1 MDGLAKWLMPSR
13 GDHLAQVAA
22 LAMHP
27 RYPDAARALAANML
41 AVGEADK
48 ALDGIFKDAGRYV
61 ATMWAI
67 YLHTAGG
74 LTLPR
79 LKEVCA
85 SSGYLSPGRARA
97 LLLYLRHLGYFEPV
111 SAGMHGAP
119 ARYAPTDAFVTA
131 WGAHL
136 GAALDAAAIVEP
148 AIAAVRNRLHEPIV
162 FECLARIQGEG
173 LLATAQTADQT
184 EPFTRVFLHRYAGL
198 QILFTLLMAGD
209 ASIFPP
215 TGPIPFSITATARRF
230 GVSRIHIKRL
240 LDEAEQEGLVQCTQ
254 DGSVV
259 LSEVT
264 RATIVFLYA
273 TQIIQLI
280 ASAAATQVELRRA
293 DAA

>member
-1 MDGLAKWLMPSR
+1 MDGLAKWLTPSH
-13 GDHLAQVAA
+13 GDLAAQVAA
-22 LAMHP
+22 LAAHP

-41 AVGEADK
+41 AVGETDK

-85 SSGYLSPGRARA
+85 LSGYLSPGRARA

-111 SAGMHGAP
+111 TEGTRGAP
-119 ARYAPTDAFVTA
+119 ARYAPTGAFVAA

-148 AIAAVRNRLHEPIV
+148 AVAAVRNRLHEPVV
-162 FECLARIQGEG
+162 FECLARVQGEG
-173 LLATAQTADQT
+173 LLATAQNADQT
-184 EPFTRVFLHRYAGL
+184 EPFNRIFLHRYAGL

-209 ASIFPP
+209 ASTFPP
-215 TGPIPFSITATARRF
+215 AGPIPFSTTATARRF

-240 LDEAEQEGLVQCTQ
+240 LAEAQQEDLVQCRE

-259 LSEVT
+259 LSEVA

-273 TQIIQLI
+273 TQIFQLI
-280 ASAAATQVELRRA
+280 ASAAATEAELSRA
-293 DAA
+293 A

>member
-1 MDGLAKWLMPSR
+1 MDGLAKWRTPSR
-13 GDHLAQVAA
+13 GDLAARVAA
-22 LAMHP
+22 LAAHP

-41 AVGEADK
+41 AVGETDK

-111 SAGMHGAP
+111 TEGMRGAP
-119 ARYAPTDAFVTA
+119 ARYAPTDAFVAA

-148 AIAAVRNRLHEPIV
+148 AVAEVRGRLHEPAV
-162 FECLARIQGEG
+162 FECLARVQGEG
-173 LLATAQTADQT
+173 LLATAQNADQA
-184 EPFTRVFLHRYAGL
+184 EPFTRIFLHRYAGL
-198 QILFTLLMAGD
+198 QILFTLLTGD
-209 ASIFPP
+209 RTAFPP
-215 TGPIPFSITATARRF
+215 AGPIPFSTTATARRF

-240 LDEAEQEGLVQCTQ
+240 LHEAQQEGLVQCRD

-259 LSEVT
+259 LSEAA

-273 TQIIQLI
+273 AQIAQLI
-280 ASAAATQVELRRA
+280 ASAAATEAELSRA
-293 DAA
+293 A